1 METRTRNT
9 IVLMPDDSLLEVS
22 YYCSDARLNQKERS
36 EITQLMIQLDDCLC
50 AINIDRTFTT
60 NKNTL
65 ERIVHNR
72 VINAKGHLC

>member
-22 YYCSDARLNQKERS
+22 YYCSDARLNEKERA

>member
-9 IVLMPDDSLLEVS
+9 IVFMPDDSLREVS
-22 YYCSDARLNQKERS
+22 YYCSDKMLNEHEKTVV
-36 EITQLMIQLDDCLC
+36 TQLVIQLDDCICSLKIERSFS
-50 AINIDRTFTT
+50 A

-65 ERIVHNR
+65 ERIVHNK